1 MHSIILFLQK
11 YLFYLLLAVL
21 ALNLFQRRY
30 QKYSAKKRFATLYL
44 SMLVLAWMILIII
57 MVFFH
62 LPDLLLIP
70 FTAALAAV
78 GIVFRRQVFPF
89 RLRCVQCRQPLSSK
103 RMLFFDSNACERCDP
118 HEDAP

>member
-1 MHSIILFLQK
+1 
-11 YLFYLLLAVL
+11 
-21 ALNLFQRRY
+21 
-30 QKYSAKKRFATLYL
+30 
-44 SMLVLAWMILIII
+44 MLVLVWMILIII
-57 MVFFH
+57 MVFFR

-78 GIVFRRQVFPF
+78 GIVFRRRVFPF
-89 RLRCVQCRQPLSSK
+89 RLRCVQCRQLLSSK